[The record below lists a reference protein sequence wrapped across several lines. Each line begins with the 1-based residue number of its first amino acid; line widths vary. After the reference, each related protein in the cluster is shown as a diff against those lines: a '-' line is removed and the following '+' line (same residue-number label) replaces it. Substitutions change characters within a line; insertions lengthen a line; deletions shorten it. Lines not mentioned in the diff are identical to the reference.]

1 MKKIGL
7 IVSLL
12 LFALCSLWGQTARE
26 EINRNIDKAGGSYY
40 AYTTEFIPQTQ
51 APKGYKAFYIS
62 HYSRHGSRY
71 LTKDVHYSRVID
83 VFAKAHEQ
91 SALTTVGED
100 TYKRLQEVM
109 KEAALRAGDLSL
121 VGKQQHRDI
130 AKRMFTSFPEVFKQN
145 QYISLRSTIAL
156 RCIMSMVSF
165 GDKLKELNPGSQL
178 DYDTGEK
185 FMTYMNYI
193 TPEGKDFKENGAWE
207 KKFNTFTESN
217 AHPDR
222 LMKLLFNNPA
232 FVSMNVK
239 PIDLMR
245 GLYSIAVDMQDVET
259 NVSFYDLFSIDE
271 LYSLWEIDNVKS
283 YIQRA
288 NYAGGNGAIPNS
300 EKRLLANI
308 LDSADKVIRK
318 GGKAADLRFGHDGNI
333 SPLLALMQVND
344 FAVSISDFKEVH
356 RVWRDYK
363 VVPMATNL
371 QIIFFR
377 HEKNPNDILVKFLHN
392 ESEARIPVQTTIFP
406 FYKWTA
412 VEHFYRNLLKP

>member
-7 IVSLL
+7 FVSLF
-12 LFALCSLWGQTARE
+12 LFSFCSLWSQTARE

-51 APKGYKAFYIS
+51 APKGYSPFYIS

-71 LTKDVHYSRVID
+71 LTKDVHYTRIVN

-91 SALTTVGED
+91 SALTTIGED
-100 TYKRLQEVM
+100 TYKRLKEVM
-109 KEAALRAGDLSL
+109 KEANLRAGDLSL

-145 QYISLRSTIAL
+145 QHISLRSTIAL

-193 TPEGKDFKENGAWE
+193 TPEGKDFKENGAWVKE
-207 KKFNTFTESN
+207 FDNFKNTHT
-217 AHPDR
+217 HPDR
-222 LMKLLFNNPA
+222 LMKLLFKDQA
-232 FVSMNVK
+232 FVNQEVK
-239 PIDLMR
+239 PVDLMQ

-259 NVSFYDLFSIDE
+259 NVSFYDLFSADE
-271 LYSLWEIDNVKS
+271 LYSLWEIGNLKS

-288 NYAGGNGAIPNS
+288 NYAGGNGVIPDS

-308 LDSADKVIRK
+308 LNSADEVIRT

-344 FAVSISDFKEVH
+344 FAISVSDFKQVH
-356 RVWRDYK
+356 QIWRDYK

-371 QIIFFR
+371 QIVFFR
-377 HEKNPNDILVKFLHN
+377 YEKNPDDILVKFLHN
-392 ESEARIPVQTTIFP
+392 ESEARIPVQTKLFP
-406 FYKWTA
+406 FYKWA
-412 VEHFYRNLLKP
+412 DVERFYRNLLK